1 MKFSAIALSGLRGS
15 AGQGGRSGMAKR
27 RHPPYGGVLF
37 RKRRGSCLSF
47 FLATLTLLGIMAWL
61 GAAQAWAHRDRGPND
76 PCRKEVGAGL
86 LHMTLYQTQVD
97 PVGEYC
103 EEVPRAGKALMVVDV
118 TPGELREVPIS
129 LEVVETDEAG
139 QTQTV
144 LSVPAKIYERGVLN
158 TEVVFQEENNYVARV
173 MLELGQESSS
183 DQTSRSFVFPIQVAA
198 WYKAMM
204 IPGLIVAG
212 IFLFIL
218 ISVLRYTIVSRQQDE
233 ALA

>member
-1 MKFSAIALSGLRGS
+1 MVNRRSFSLTTL
-15 AGQGGRSGMAKR
+15 
-27 RHPPYGGVLF
+27 VLI
-37 RKRRGSCLSF
+37 G
-47 FLATLTLLGIMAWL
+47 TMAWL
-61 GAAQAWAHRDRGPND
+61 GATEAWAHRDRGAND
-76 PCRKEVGAGL
+76 PCRKEVGPGI
-86 LHMTLYQTQVD
+86 LHVTLYQTQVD

-139 QTQTV
+139 QVQTV
-144 LSVPAKIYERGVLN
+144 LSVPAKVYERGVLN
-158 TEVVFQEENNYVARV
+158 TEIVFQEGNEYVAQV
-173 MLELGQESSS
+173 MVELGPEVRA
-183 DQTSRSFVFPIQVAA
+183 DQNQSLAFPIQIAA

-212 IFLFIL
+212 ILVFIL